1 MHEIIKVVDP
11 DLLAGTLHGD
21 LEIEAVND
29 HQLLAGYYF
38 VLWPSQ
44 TRMSRGL
51 RKHYYGPFSTLT
63 QARMLQR
70 SALILGLVQDE
81 KVIQKVTECRS
92 IVCRPASSSDSV
104 IPHNYS
110 QWSQEPCIA

>member
-1 MHEIIKVVDP
+1 MHEIIHVIDS
-11 DLLAGTLHGD
+11 DLLAGTLHRD

-29 HQLLAGYYF
+29 HPLRAGYYF

-44 TRMSRGL
+44 TRMSRDR
-51 RKHYYGPFSTLT
+51 RKHYYGPLPTLT

-81 KVIQKVTECRS
+81 KVIQKVTKCRS
-92 IVCRPASSSDSV
+92 IVCRPASSSNSV

-110 QWSQEPCIA
+110 QWSHEPCIA